1 MRTYIK
7 IANAH
12 LEAKLHNKFTNPSV
26 STREQMMDALM
37 NGDTFEALM
46 EQIETRYVS
55 VTSQLYSSVLGY
67 TTEAYKKSIRRGFK
81 QLIQCK

>member
-1 MRTYIK
+1 MRQYIK

-12 LEAKLHNKFTNPSV
+12 IEAKLHNKFTNPSAT
-26 STREQMMDALM
+26 TRDEVMSALAD
-37 NGDTFEALM
+37 GHTFEALM

-67 TTEAYKKSIRRGFK
+67 TTEAYKKSIRKGFK
-81 QLIQCK
+81 HLLQCK